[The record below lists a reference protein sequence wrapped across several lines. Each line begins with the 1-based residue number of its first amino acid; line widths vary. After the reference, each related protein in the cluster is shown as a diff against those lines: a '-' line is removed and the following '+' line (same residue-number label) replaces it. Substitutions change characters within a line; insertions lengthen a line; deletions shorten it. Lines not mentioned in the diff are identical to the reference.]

1 MLTHMPPCV
10 CCLLLLLLNG
20 SFLFKD
26 QFIELTTAVP
36 ADSDLYG
43 LGESTLPQGLLLPRD
58 GSIRTMWARDAAPAE
73 ADINTYGAHP
83 FYLQVNKGEERRGPI
98 RGATAGGNHPTTPT
112 GLPAKVSAMF

>member
-1 MLTHMPPCV
+1 M
-10 CCLLLLLLNG
+10 
-20 SFLFKD
+20 
-26 QFIELTTAVP
+26 P

-83 FYLQVNKGEERRGPI
+83 FYLQVNKGEERKGPRRKGGACYSLGHVFGLRGV
-98 RGATAGGNHPTTPT
+98 RGWEVG
-112 GLPAKVSAMF
+112 